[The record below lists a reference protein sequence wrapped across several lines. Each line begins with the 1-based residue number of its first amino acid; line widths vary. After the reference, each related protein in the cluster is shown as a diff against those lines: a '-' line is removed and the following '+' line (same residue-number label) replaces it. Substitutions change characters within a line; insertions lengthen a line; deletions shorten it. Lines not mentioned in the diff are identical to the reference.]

1 MRVPQIVRV
10 SVMVP
15 RVNGVGEHRC
25 GENVRIVVNNNNN
38 KSNFT
43 LKVIDFLIPLLI
55 FCTPHWH

>member
-1 MRVPQIVRV
+1 MRVPQIIRV

-15 RVNGVGEHRC
+15 RANEVGEDCRD
-25 GENVRIVVNNNNN
+25 ENVRIVVNNNN